1 VTLGEDDSRI
11 RHRPGGMARFRSFA
25 INILRA
31 NGVEN
36 IARELYVNAL
46 NFGNALAYRFS

>member
-1 VTLGEDDSRI
+1 MSTPHIVMLSL
-11 RHRPGGMARFRSFA
+11 HFARFRSFA

-46 NFGNALAYRFS
+46 NFNNALAYRFS